1 MEVHVCDIK
10 KKNKCVVSSIPAL
23 HPTHAASCPI
33 AANAIS
39 SSFQW
44 DDVLQ

>member
-1 MEVHVCDIK
+1 MEVTLK
-10 KKNKCVVSSIPAL
+10 KINVVVSSIPAL
-23 HPTHAASCPI
+23 HPPYAASYPI
-33 AANAIS
+33 AANAIG